1 MLKFI
6 VQTTAIH
13 ISEHDHT
20 LQDECGMQQQLTWQ

>member
-20 LQDECGMQQQLTWQ
+20 LQDECGMQQLTWQ